1 MGANIK
7 GAGTNIIKIEG
18 VKALKGCN
26 YTIIPDRIEAGTYM
40 VAAAMTNGDV
50 YIENALSEHLKPVIA
65 KLKEAGVFIQEEIN
79 GIPMIPNPKSEAWL
93 ICALKNN
100 SYQHFLSKLMD
111 ITPTNIICK

>member
-40 VAAAMTNGDV
+40 VTTAMTNGDV
-50 YIENALSEHLKPVIA
+50 YIENALK
-65 KLKEAGVFIQEEIN
+65 
-79 GIPMIPNPKSEAWL
+79 
-93 ICALKNN
+93 
-100 SYQHFLSKLMD
+100 
-111 ITPTNIICK
+111 